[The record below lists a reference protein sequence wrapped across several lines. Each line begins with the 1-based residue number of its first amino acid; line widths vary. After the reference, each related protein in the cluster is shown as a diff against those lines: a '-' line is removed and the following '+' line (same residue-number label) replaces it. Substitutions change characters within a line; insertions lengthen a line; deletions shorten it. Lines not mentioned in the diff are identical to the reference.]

1 MCNVENIGLL
11 SRIAK
16 FTAVELYNVA
26 RYVVD
31 SENVT
36 HFSCINKPLQTY
48 ENVEFIIIIIYKNT
62 GIECHRN
69 DV

>member
-11 SRIAK
+11 SKIAK

-36 HFSCINKPLQTY
+36 HIFLYQQATANIRECRVHNYFLQKY
-48 ENVEFIIIIIYKNT
+48 W
-62 GIECHRN
+62 HR
-69 DV
+69 VPQK